1 MKTKTVRD
9 ENKAL
14 KAELKTIRK
23 ELTTFEE
30 IAKIFAAATDL
41 NENFSAIMKRVKAAT
56 GAKAWSLQLA
66 DEPFLKTI
74 ALKVPGNI
82 QKLSFK
88 ASDGISGHVLKKGIP
103 LIVHDALEDKRFHR
117 ETDGF
122 KRMKIKSLLCVPLK
136 IKSRTVGVLRLINK
150 NSGACFTV
158 MDRKFLLDVAYCA
171 GMSMERTYLYKRIEE
186 ISVTDDLTA
195 LYNVRFLHQY
205 LDIEIERSRR
215 YGSLFS
221 LIFMDID
228 NFKKVNDRF
237 GHLTGSKVLVEMS
250 RVLKKNLRKVDI
262 IIRYGGDEFVII
274 LPQTP
279 KESGLYVAE
288 RLRKVIERT
297 IFLKKENPLRL
308 TSSLGVASFPD
319 NASTREE
326 LLKIADHAM
335 YRGKFSTKNVVFA
348 AI

>member
-1 MKTKTVRD
+1 MNIKAVRD

-14 KAELKTIRK
+14 KAELRTTRK
-23 ELTTFEE
+23 ELSAFEK
-30 IAKIFAAATDL
+30 IAKVFSASTDL
-41 NENFSAIMKRVKAAT
+41 NRNFALIMKKAKAVA
-56 GAKAWSLQLA
+56 GAKAWSLQLV

-74 ALKVPGNI
+74 AMKVPGNI
-82 QKLSFK
+82 QKLKFRTNG
-88 ASDGISGHVLKKGIP
+88 GITGQVLKKGTP
-103 LIVHDALEDKRFHR
+103 LVIDDISRDKRFH
-117 ETDGF
+117 EQIDGF
-122 KRMKIKSLLCVPLK
+122 RRIKIRSLLCVPLK
-136 IKSRTVGVLRLINK
+136 IKGRTVGVLRLINK
-150 NSGACFTV
+150 NSGGFFT
-158 MDRKFLLDVAYCA
+158 DIDKKFLSDVAYCA
-171 GMSMERTYLYKRIEE
+171 GMSMERTYLYRRIEE

-195 LYNVRFLHQY
+195 LYNLRFLHQY

-228 NFKKVNDRF
+228 NFKKINDRF
-237 GHLTGSKVLVEMS
+237 GHLTGSKVLIEMS

-262 IIRYGGDEFVII
+262 PIRYGGDEFVII

-288 RLRKVIERT
+288 RLRKTIEKHV
-297 IFLKKENPLRL
+297 FLKKENPIIL
-308 TSSLGVASFPD
+308 TASLGVASFPD
-319 NASTREE
+319 NAGTRED

-348 AI
+348 AT